1 MWAKY
6 KPYLIGALVLVV
18 VFGAGFVL
26 GRSGDNNNDDG
37 RSAAISGQLRE
48 AVANNQR
55 LAAKNAELERI
66 NNELGEKIAAI
77 ESESAEL
84 RVELEASQRD
94 AAATAENNRRIEV
107 GLQEAR
113 DLTESDLGRIRAIR
127 ERAPAAAK

>member
-1 MWAKY
+1 MWKKY
-6 KPYLIGALVLVV
+6 KPYLIGALVLAV

-55 LAAKNAELERI
+55 FAAKNAELERI
-66 NNELGEKIAAI
+66 NNELGKEIAA
-77 ESESAEL
+77 
-84 RVELEASQRD
+84 VTTELEESQRI
-94 AAATAENNRRIEV
+94 AEAATANNRGIEV

-113 DLTESDLGRIRAIR
+113 GLVESDLGRIRAIR
-127 ERAPAAAK
+127 ERAQAAPK

>member
-1 MWAKY
+1 MWEKY
-6 KPYLIGALVLVV
+6 KPYIIGALVLAV

-26 GRSGDNNNDDG
+26 GRSGNNNNDDG

-66 NNELGEKIAAI
+66 NSELGKEIAAVT
-77 ESESAEL
+77 AEL
-84 RVELEASQRD
+84 EESQRI
-94 AAATAENNRRIEV
+94 AEAATANNREIEV

-113 DLTESDLGRIRAIR
+113 WLVESDLGRIRAIR
-127 ERAPAAAK
+127 ERAQAAPK

>member
-1 MWAKY
+1 MWEKY
-6 KPYLIGALVLVV
+6 KPYIIGALVLAV

-66 NNELGEKIAAI
+66 NSQLGKEIAAVT
-77 ESESAEL
+77 AEL
-84 RVELEASQRD
+84 EESQRI
-94 AAATAENNRRIEV
+94 AEAATANNRGIEV

-113 DLTESDLGRIRAIR
+113 GLVESDLGRIRAIR
-127 ERAPAAAK
+127 ERAQAAPK